1 MWSGITG
8 PIHVLLNLRTV
19 FDFSNPEN
27 LMRVIYYGAS
37 KELFFLFF
45 NLSLG
50 VFLVGVWRREFLWG
64 VVRGL
69 EGFANVVGRTVAWAG
84 LLMVLQQIMVIFL
97 QSIFRASTIS
107 VGPAGVDLTQTVAWY
122 SDSLKFYNALIV
134 CLCVSYTFVQGG
146 HVRVDLFYSTV
157 SHRAKRIVD
166 MFGALLFMVPATV
179 LTWFYAWYFLWRHLI
194 TPPVNASDT
203 LERTL
208 AKARAVRWN
217 IETTGFSPNGFNAY
231 FLFKVLI
238 LLFCLMVLVQAVAF
252 FYRSW
257 LEYVEGEK
265 SAGKYLDKDTLGDPM
280 AERVAEIH

>member
-1 MWSGITG
+1 
-8 PIHVLLNLRTV
+8 
-19 FDFSNPEN
+19 
-27 LMRVIYYGAS
+27 
-37 KELFFLFF
+37 
-45 NLSLG
+45 
-50 VFLVGVWRREFLWG
+50 
-64 VVRGL
+64 
-69 EGFANVVGRTVAWAG
+69 
-84 LLMVLQQIMVIFL
+84 
-97 QSIFRASTIS
+97 
-107 VGPAGVDLTQTVAWY
+107 
-122 SDSLKFYNALIV
+122 
-134 CLCVSYTFVQGG
+134 
-146 HVRVDLFYSTV
+146 
-157 SHRAKRIVD
+157 
-166 MFGALLFMVPATV
+166 V

-265 SAGKYLDKDTLGDPM
+265 SAGRYLDKDTLGDPM